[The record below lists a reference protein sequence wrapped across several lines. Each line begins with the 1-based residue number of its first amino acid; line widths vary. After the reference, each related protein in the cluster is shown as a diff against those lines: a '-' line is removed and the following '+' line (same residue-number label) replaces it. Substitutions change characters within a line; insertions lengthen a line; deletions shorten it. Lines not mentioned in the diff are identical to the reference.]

1 VINSFGVAT
10 QTERA
15 DQLALDTL
23 LIGAPS
29 DIREPSADVVD
40 LLQRS
45 YQKTRRIASICVGAF
60 ILGSAGLLDG
70 RRSTTHWFYGRELQS
85 RFPKTRVEI
94 DRIFV
99 GDGSIWTSAGMTA
112 GVDLALTLV
121 ERDIGPR
128 KAREAAK
135 AMLVHHRR
143 AGGQSQHSSLLEID
157 AKSDRIQDAL
167 HHIRGNLSKPLSIER
182 LAQVACLS
190 PRQFSRVFRME
201 TGMTPAK
208 AIEALRL
215 ECARLMLEQGRVPVE
230 AVARAN
236 GFGDRERLRRSFLRT
251 YGRTPQSIRN
261 AARPLDLV

>member
-1 VINSFGVAT
+1 MNSKTSLLIPSGPSSNLGAPTNKNNHFRTPRIEKSPIYSSVYSLHVSHAALASRWCVVRSGPRRHASKKELAILRVGLFLPPRFCNLSFAPLAVFETANLILKDHFYDLHVVSVSGGLVINSFGVAT

-121 ERDIGPR
+121 ERDIGP
-128 KAREAAK
+128 
-135 AMLVHHRR
+135 
-143 AGGQSQHSSLLEID
+143 
-157 AKSDRIQDAL
+157 
-167 HHIRGNLSKPLSIER
+167 
-182 LAQVACLS
+182 
-190 PRQFSRVFRME
+190 
-201 TGMTPAK
+201 
-208 AIEALRL
+208 
-215 ECARLMLEQGRVPVE
+215 
-230 AVARAN
+230 
-236 GFGDRERLRRSFLRT
+236 
-251 YGRTPQSIRN
+251 
-261 AARPLDLV
+261 